1 MLSTAAAAVL
11 NDVVT
16 VERDNEI
23 IARSRLGLG
32 RFNPLVVSRT
42 RFLVFP
48 RFLEYDDTSNR
59 PYTRRR
65 GGDVVTGRASG
76 CHQGVFSL
84 LYETRKLVKRV
95 IMLNGRAA
103 RSREDPF
110 LLLLLLLPVLVSFAC
125 PFPLFLLLL
134 VTVSLRLAGG
144 PHAENRAISFTLRRH
159 ANSRIV

>member
-32 RFNPLVVSRT
+32 RFNPLVVS
-42 RFLVFP
+42 FP
-48 RFLEYDDTSNR
+48 RFSSISRIDDTSNR

-65 GGDVVTGRASG
+65 GGDVVVGRASG

-103 RSREDPF
+103 GSREDPF